1 MKLLTPL
8 TFRYIFEIIVIV
20 FSVTISFY
28 IQEVQN
34 RNEKL
39 LLKNE
44 SLKGVI
50 SDLEKDKSTFEYAKK
65 FNEIR
70 EKNIDT
76 IISKEYFINQ
86 YNIAD
91 SKGDMPM
98 IPHNSNYNS
107 MLTTG
112 SIEFI
117 KDKELFNSI
126 NEYYSTFYNLYKDRA
141 SKDEKLTWKYIEH
154 LQKNYRLDSVGID
167 YRYDG
172 YSQRRLTHYS
182 DREFEK
188 MNNDFILKNILWD
201 FKLWIREYSR
211 TINDGKKS
219 IEKLESLIKDEI
231 NLE

>member
-1 MKLLTPL
+1 MKDNRLTI
-8 TFRYIFEIIVIV
+8 RYIFEIIVIV

-50 SDLEKDKSTFEYAKK
+50 SDLEKDKAIFEFAKN
-65 FNEIR
+65 FNEMR
-70 EKNIDT
+70 EKNVDT
-76 IISKEYFINQ
+76 IISKEYAVNQ
-86 YNIAD
+86 YNITD

-117 KDKELFNSI
+117 KNKELFNSI

-141 SKDEKLTWKYIEH
+141 SKDEKLTWKYIEY
-154 LQKNYRLDSVGID
+154 LQENYRLDSIGID

-182 DREFEK
+182 DREFDK
-188 MNNDFILKNILWD
+188 MNDDFILKNILWD
-201 FKLWIREYSR
+201 FKIWIREYSR
-211 TINDGKKS
+211 TINEGTMN
-219 IEKLESLIKDEI
+219 IEKLEGLIKDEI